1 MSVWS
6 QLPGFNSSMLD
17 VQTML
22 NDYQIAFLQET
33 WSAKQQL
40 DNLSSLGGP
49 ILYLGRQTV
58 TLILA

>member
-1 MSVWS
+1 
-6 QLPGFNSSMLD
+6 MLD

-49 ILYLGRQTV
+49 ILYLGGQTV